1 MRGTVEVNRFLI
13 ERDIPHEFFRLEGTV
28 HTASE
33 IPGAL
38 GLSPGEVVAIRGFEH
53 RKTTLLVV
61 AGMDLDPS
69 PELVAEAA
77 HVPRVRVARPAAIS
91 RVTGYP
97 AEWAP
102 PIGHERA
109 VTTLVDKNLL
119 AYEVVYAPA
128 GEPSVLLKIRSE
140 DLVRATG
147 ATPALLGELGAI
159 GS

>member
-1 MRGTVEVNRFLI
+1 MRGTVEVNRYLI
-13 ERDIPHEFFRLEGTV
+13 ERDIPHEFFRLEGMI
-28 HTASE
+28 HNASE

-38 GLSPGEVVAIRGFEH
+38 GLAPGEVVAVRGFEY
-53 RKTTLLVV
+53 RNKVLLAI
-61 AGMDLDPS
+61 AGMDLEPS
-69 PELVAEAA
+69 LDLVAEAA
-77 HVPRVRVARPAAIS
+77 RVSRVRPAQPSAVS

-109 VTTLVDKNLL
+109 VTTLMDKNVLTF
-119 AYEVVYAPA
+119 EVVYAPA
-128 GEPSVLLKIRSE
+128 GEPSVVLKIRSE